1 MINYYPILMLAE
13 AVSEESS
20 LFSADQMGGY
30 AVTILCTIIN
40 VLVAF
45 LVIKFVI
52 FKPILNVIKKREE
65 QISAQIDD
73 AQNAKAQAEENAEVS
88 KQTINDARVEA
99 SRILEDARAEASEQ
113 AEIIKKKAS
122 DEASAIINR
131 AENEVFRM
139 KKVTLEQMKDEISDL
154 AVEVAGRVIGDVVE
168 HDKLKSLADKHA
180 EQVVREEVEK
190 LDE

>member
-1 MINYYPILMLAE
+1 MINYYSMLLLAE
-13 AVSEESS
+13 EAAEESS

-40 VLVAF
+40 VLIAF

-52 FKPILNVIKKREE
+52 FKPILNVIKKRED

-73 AQNAKAQAEENAEVS
+73 AQKAKAQAEENAEVS
-88 KQTINDARVEA
+88 KQAINDARVEA
-99 SRILEDARAEASEQ
+99 SRILEEARQEASEQ
-113 AEIIKKKAS
+113 SEIIRKKAS
-122 DEASAIINR
+122 DEASQILDR
-131 AENEVFRM
+131 AETEVFRM

-168 HDKLKSLADKHA
+168 HDKLKTLADKHS

>member
-1 MINYYPILMLAE
+1 MINYYSMILLAE
-13 AVSEESS
+13 EAAEESS

-40 VLVAF
+40 VLIAF

-52 FKPILNVIKKREE
+52 FKPILNVIKKRED

-73 AQNAKAQAEENAEVS
+73 AQKAKAQAEENAEVS
-88 KQTINDARVEA
+88 KQAINDARVEA
-99 SRILEDARAEASEQ
+99 SRILEEARQEASEQ
-113 AEIIKKKAS
+113 SEIIRKKAS
-122 DEASAIINR
+122 DEASQILDR
-131 AENEVFRM
+131 AETEVFRM

-168 HDKLKSLADKHA
+168 HDKLKTLADKHS